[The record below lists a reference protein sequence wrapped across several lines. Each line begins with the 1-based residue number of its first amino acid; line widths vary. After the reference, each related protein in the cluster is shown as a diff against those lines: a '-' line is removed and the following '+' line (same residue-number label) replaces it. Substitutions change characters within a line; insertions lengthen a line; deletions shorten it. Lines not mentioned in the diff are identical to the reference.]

1 MAPATP
7 QQFSIMN
14 SSDLGDALHR
24 AARVAV
30 PLVALAI
37 TVGQLVFW
45 LGGQFRL
52 ALERR
57 NDQLARWWVG
67 LLGLRA
73 LQCPPSPL
81 SRPSEPSYPSDP
93 LPKPAAQRKPRTK
106 KPAAAKPAAASPRPA
121 RRARRQKSAMAT
133 A

>member
-7 QQFSIMN
+7 QQFFIMN
-14 SSDLGDALHR
+14 SFDLGDALHR

-67 LLGLRA
+67 ILGLQA
-73 LQCPPSPL
+73 LPCPSPS
-81 SRPSEPSYPSDP
+81 SRPQPSYPSDP

-106 KPAAAKPAAASPRPA
+106 KPAAPKPAAGSPRPA